1 MVNISVFRGSDGVIE
16 FATGEDIPET
26 KKAKEISEAYALSP
40 VGRATNVEVKVES
53 ELKAFHELGERYP
66 TDLRPG
72 NVNISGTIE
81 RAYINGALLKLFLG
95 DAATT
100 RPKGTFLSPT
110 FDIVLKLENP
120 GVSSESSVQSIVTVH
135 GVKFENWSYKIPEDD
150 FVMESVSFKGLW
162 ISVEDKPAP
171 AKP

>member
-16 FATGEDIPET
+16 FATGEDTPEA
-26 KKAKEISEAYALSP
+26 KKAEEIREAYSLSP

-53 ELKAFHELGERYP
+53 ELKAFHELGQRYP

-95 DAATT
+95 DAATA
-100 RPKGTFLSPT
+100 RPQGTFLSPT
-110 FDIVLKLENP
+110 FDLVLKLENP
-120 GVSSESSVQSIVTVH
+120 GISTEDKIVSTVTVH
-135 GVKFENWSYKIPEDD
+135 GVKFENWNYKIPEDD

-162 ISVEDKPAP
+162 ISVEDKG
-171 AKP
+171 